1 MKRLRRCGLK
11 KKKPARAV
19 IDTNL
24 FVSGLFGAQGYSYQ
38 LQQLWVSGAF
48 ELAVSEEI
56 IKEIENTLLKP
67 HIRKRLFLEDGEQE
81 SIISLIREKA
91 FVVTA
96 DLYQTDKI
104 KTDPT
109 DNKFLACALEVKAD
123 YIVSGDNHLLEL
135 KHFHG
140 IQIVNAKIFVKKIK
154 EK

>member
-1 MKRLRRCGLK
+1 MK

-24 FVSGLFGAQGYSYQ
+24 FVSGLFAAQGYSYQ

-56 IKEIENTLLKP
+56 LKEIENTLLKP
-67 HIRKRLFLEDGEQE
+67 YIRKRLFLENGEQE
-81 SIISLIREKA
+81 PIISLIREKA
-91 FVVTA
+91 TVVTA

-104 KTDPT
+104 KKDPT
-109 DNKFLACALEVKAD
+109 DNKFLACALEIKAD

-140 IQIVNAKIFVKKIK
+140 IQIVDAKIFVKKIK